1 MATSSSVVS
10 SVPQQHQVF
19 LNFRGDELRN
29 NFVSHL
35 DKALRGKQI
44 NVFID
49 EAVEKGENLD
59 NLFKE
64 IEKSRIALAIISQKY
79 TESKWC
85 LNELVKMKELEGK
98 LVTIPIFYNVEP
110 ATVRYQKEAFG
121 AALTK
126 TQENDSDGQM
136 KKWKEALTYVSL
148 LVGFPFNSKSK
159 EKETTLIDKIVDAV
173 LQKLSKISSEE
184 STSGSVDQ
192 GRGEEV
198 EEAKADK
205 ISGLNQRLKELE
217 EKVAIT
223 GDKRDETRI
232 VEVVG
237 MPGIG
242 KSTLLKAFYET
253 WKTRFLSSALLQNI
267 SELVKAMG
275 LGRLTGMLLKELL
288 PDENIDEETY
298 EPYKE
303 KLLKNT
309 VFIVLDGISDET
321 HIQKL
326 LKDHRKWAKKG
337 SKIVIARRAVTRDL
351 LHEDSM
357 VRYTYFVP
365 LLSHRD
371 GLNHFCHYAFRHF
384 AAHQNNK
391 EAFMKESKE
400 FVRYARG
407 HPLILKLLG
416 EELREKSLSYWEE
429 KLKSLPKSLSQNI
442 RDRVLQ
448 VTYDELSQVQKDAFL
463 DIACFRSHDLVY
475 VKSLLDSS
483 GPAFSKATV
492 TIDALKDMFMIY
504 ISDSRVEMHDLLYT
518 FAMELGPEARD
529 DDGRGRHRIWHHH
542 NQDNKGR
549 LNRLLKRPG
558 GSTSVRSFFLDM
570 YVMKTDVT
578 LGTDYLKNMR
588 NLRYLKFY
596 SSHCPQE
603 CTPKENIHI
612 PGELELP
619 LEEVRCLHW
628 LNFPKDELP
637 QDFIPKNLVDLK
649 LPYSKIRQIWREEK
663 DAPKLRWVDL
673 NHSSKLENLSG
684 LSQALNLERLNLE
697 GCTALK
703 TLLLGP
709 ENMASLVFLNL
720 KGCTGLESLP
730 KINLRSLKTLILSNC
745 SNLEEFWVISET
757 LYTLYL
763 DGTAIKTLP
772 QDMVKLTSLVKLY
785 MKDCEML
792 VKLPEEFDKLKVLQE
807 LVCSGCKRLS
817 SLPDVMKNMQ
827 CLQILLLDGTAITKI
842 PHISSLERLCLSR
855 NEKISCLSNDIR
867 LLSQLKWL
875 DLKYCTKLVSI
886 PELPTNLQCLDAN
899 GCESLTTVANP
910 LATHLPTEQIHSTFI
925 FTNCDKL
932 DRTAKEGFVP
942 EALFSTCFPG
952 CEVPS
957 WFCHEAVGSVLKLNL
972 LPHWNENRFV
982 GIALCAVVGSLPNC
996 QEQTNSCSV
1005 TCTFNIASKDSKKGD
1020 PYKIS
1025 FDRLVGRWNKHGNK
1039 LDKKGNKLKKTE
1051 SDHVFI
1057 CYTRCSNSIKCLQ
1070 DQHSGTCTP
1079 TEAFLEFGVTDKES
1093 RLEVLKC
1100 GLRLVYASDE
1110 PQKTNSDMDLSLSSS
1125 DSTPTRNGS
1134 SNTTTSSGSVSTNT
1148 IREEDSNILHEAQSQ
1163 NGRGL

>member
-1 MATSSSVVS
+1 M
-10 SVPQQHQVF
+10 
-19 LNFRGDELRN
+19 
-29 NFVSHL
+29 
-35 DKALRGKQI
+35 
-44 NVFID
+44 
-49 EAVEKGENLD
+49 
-59 NLFKE
+59 
-64 IEKSRIALAIISQKY
+64 
-79 TESKWC
+79 
-85 LNELVKMKELEGK
+85 
-98 LVTIPIFYNVEP
+98 
-110 ATVRYQKEAFG
+110 
-121 AALTK
+121 
-126 TQENDSDGQM
+126 
-136 KKWKEALTYVSL
+136 
-148 LVGFPFNSKSK
+148 
-159 EKETTLIDKIVDAV
+159 
-173 LQKLSKISSEE
+173 QKLSKISSEE

-549 LNRLLKRPG
+549 LNRLLKRP
-558 GSTSVRSFFLDM
+558 VR
-570 YVMKTDVT
+570 
-578 LGTDYLKNMR
+578 
-588 NLRYLKFY
+588 
-596 SSHCPQE
+596 
-603 CTPKENIHI
+603 
-612 PGELELP
+612 
-619 LEEVRCLHW
+619 LH
-628 LNFPKDELP
+628 
-637 QDFIPKNLVDLK
+637 
-649 LPYSKIRQIWREEK
+649 
-663 DAPKLRWVDL
+663 
-673 NHSSKLENLSG
+673 
-684 LSQALNLERLNLE
+684 SQN
-697 GCTALK
+697 
-703 TLLLGP
+703 
-709 ENMASLVFLNL
+709 
-720 KGCTGLESLP
+720 
-730 KINLRSLKTLILSNC
+730 
-745 SNLEEFWVISET
+745 
-757 LYTLYL
+757 
-763 DGTAIKTLP
+763 
-772 QDMVKLTSLVKLY
+772 
-785 MKDCEML
+785 
-792 VKLPEEFDKLKVLQE
+792 
-807 LVCSGCKRLS
+807 
-817 SLPDVMKNMQ
+817 
-827 CLQILLLDGTAITKI
+827 
-842 PHISSLERLCLSR
+842 
-855 NEKISCLSNDIR
+855 
-867 LLSQLKWL
+867 
-875 DLKYCTKLVSI
+875 
-886 PELPTNLQCLDAN
+886 
-899 GCESLTTVANP
+899 
-910 LATHLPTEQIHSTFI
+910 
-925 FTNCDKL
+925 
-932 DRTAKEGFVP
+932 
-942 EALFSTCFPG
+942 
-952 CEVPS
+952 
-957 WFCHEAVGSVLKLNL
+957 
-972 LPHWNENRFV
+972 
-982 GIALCAVVGSLPNC
+982 
-996 QEQTNSCSV
+996 
-1005 TCTFNIASKDSKKGD
+1005 TCT
-1020 PYKIS
+1020 Y
-1025 FDRLVGRWNKHGNK
+1025 W
-1039 LDKKGNKLKKTE
+1039 
-1051 SDHVFI
+1051 
-1057 CYTRCSNSIKCLQ
+1057 
-1070 DQHSGTCTP
+1070 
-1079 TEAFLEFGVTDKES
+1079 
-1093 RLEVLKC
+1093 
-1100 GLRLVYASDE
+1100 
-1110 PQKTNSDMDLSLSSS
+1110 SS
-1125 DSTPTRNGS
+1125 
-1134 SNTTTSSGSVSTNT
+1134 
-1148 IREEDSNILHEAQSQ
+1148 
-1163 NGRGL
+1163 